1 MTAPRQ
7 AGCPDDGRMD
17 PSGSSDGSNPRDR
30 ANPRDRGPMQ
40 LDGGVGDSPLR
51 PEELETYR
59 TEQGHEA
66 SIDEDGDTPAVTP
79 GAEPRPWIVVG
90 IVLLVI
96 FLAILGW
103 ALVAPFFL

>member
-1 MTAPRQ
+1 
-7 AGCPDDGRMD
+7 MD
-17 PSGSSDGSNPRDR
+17 SSGSSDGSNSRDRSNLRDR

-51 PEELETYR
+51 AEELETYR

-66 SIDEDGDTPAVTP
+66 SIDEDGDTPAITP
-79 GAEPRPWIVVG
+79 GAEPRPWIMIG